1 MYLAPRIREQL
12 RIIRQQC
19 TDCHKTPIAY
29 HDFVQLFAPFL
40 KKFRSTVKMTLN
52 DFPEN
57 DFSIS
62 GLFEPHKTK
71 LPITIQFNFS
81 QHSYTLL
88 LDSGMMDELF
98 FNVYE
103 ILQHEHIHLMQQKYR
118 HDGEECGNI
127 RMYSIRTMS
136 KDQKYLSEK
145 DEIASY
151 SHDIA
156 LEIFEQYPNKNPFEV
171 LQNISRY
178 GIVSYTMYENT
189 FAGSDWNKIRKKLLS
204 LTYSWV
210 CDIIWN
216 KWQYRSVV
224 QLDRLNPIA

>member
-1 MYLAPRIREQL
+1 MYLAPRIRKHL
-12 RIIRQQC
+12 HLIRQQC
-19 TDCHKTPIAY
+19 TDKITY
-29 HDFVQLFAPFL
+29 HDFVQLFVPFL
-40 KKFRSTVKMTLN
+40 KKFRSNITMSLT

-57 DFSIS
+57 DFSVS

-81 QHSYTLL
+81 EHSNTLML
-88 LDSGMMDELF
+88 SCAMMNELF

-118 HDGEECGNI
+118 HNDEISGIICICKSMN
-127 RMYSIRTMS
+127 

-156 LEIFEQYPNKNPFEV
+156 LEIFEQYPKENPFKV
-171 LQNISRY
+171 LQNISKY
-178 GIVSYTMYENT
+178 GIVSYTMYENAFSGT
-189 FAGSDWNKIRKKLLS
+189 EWNEIRKKLLK
-204 LTYSWV
+204 LTYRWV
-210 CDIIWN
+210 CDIIVN
-216 KWQYRSVV
+216 KWQYN
-224 QLDRLNPIA
+224 LMEK